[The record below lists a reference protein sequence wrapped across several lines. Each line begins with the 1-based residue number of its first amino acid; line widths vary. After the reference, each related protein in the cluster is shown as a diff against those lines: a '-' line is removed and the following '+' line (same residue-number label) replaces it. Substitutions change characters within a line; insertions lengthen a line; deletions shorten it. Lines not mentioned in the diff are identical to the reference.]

1 MKRISVLLLFI
12 VAVAATSCD
21 YQKNNT
27 IVQDVPNEGNER
39 IYGVHPDSA
48 ARQLKLE
55 YPEKPEL
62 QKTANDLRDKLF
74 PHDAARL

>member
-1 MKRISVLLLFI
+1 MKRISVLLLLI
-12 VAVAATSCD
+12 VSVAAASCD

-27 IVQDVPNEGNER
+27 IVQDVPNLDNER
-39 IYGVHPDSA
+39 IYGVSPDSS
-48 ARQLKLE
+48 ARQLNNV
-55 YPEKPEL
+55 YTEKPEL